1 MSINSK
7 NFKNF
12 SRLENILIIG
22 NGGRENSLAWAIQ
35 KNELIKK
42 VYLIPGNGGSERINK
57 CERIKIDVNKKD
69 ELLEKLDSLKIDL
82 IVIGP
87 EIPLA
92 NGLAD
97 FLRKKNFK
105 VFGPN
110 KDGAKLEFSKSWAK
124 EFMQDANIPTANF
137 WKVNSL
143 EEAKRIIDSS
153 SIPLVVKADGLAS
166 GKGVFIPD
174 SKDECF
180 CAAESIFNGK
190 FGNAGNVIVLEEKI
204 QGPEVSVFALCDGK
218 RYTLLPTAQ
227 DHKRLNEKDQGP
239 NTGGMGAYSPAPLL
253 TKDYLDKIIKEII
266 EPTINELNKR
276 NIDYRG
282 VIYFGLM
289 ITKSGPKVIEYNC
302 RFGDPE
308 CQTIMPLM
316 DQNFVFL
323 LEKCSMGSLT
333 GDEKINTSDKVRG
346 CVIAK
351 SKGYPH
357 EYKTG
362 FEISIGKIDSN
373 NCQIFDSGTSLS
385 KNGKLLTDGG
395 RVLSVVCQDKDFDF
409 VFEVFADLV
418 TFFSFFKGVS
428 VDTALLNRI
437 DFSLFRNLEII
448 GIFK

>member
-1 MSINSK
+1 MGIHSPRSRRFI
-7 NFKNF
+7 
-12 SRLENILIIG
+12 RLENILIIG

-35 KNELIKK
+35 KNDLVKK
-42 VYLIPGNGGSERINK
+42 VYLIPGNAGSETINK
-57 CERIKIDVNKKD
+57 CERIKIDINNRS
-69 ELLEKLDSLKIDL
+69 ELLEKLVFLKIDL
-82 IVIGP
+82 VVIGP

-97 FLRKKNFK
+97 FLRNEDFK

-124 EFMQDANIPTANF
+124 EFMQEANIPTAHF

-143 EEAKRIIDSS
+143 EEAKKIINAS

-166 GKGVFIPD
+166 GKGVFIPN
-174 SKDECF
+174 SKVECF
-180 CAAESIFNGK
+180 NAAESIFNGR
-190 FGNAGNVIVLEEKI
+190 FGSSGNVVVLEEKI
-204 QGPEVSVFALCDGK
+204 QGPEVSVFALCDGEK
-218 RYTLLPTAQ
+218 YTLLPTAQ
-227 DHKRLNEKDQGP
+227 DHKRLNENDKGP

-253 TKDYLDKIIKEII
+253 TEDYLDKIIKEII

-276 NIDYRG
+276 NIDYKG

-323 LEKCSMGSLT
+323 LEKCAMGTLI
-333 GDEKINTSDKVRG
+333 GDEKINTSDKVSG
-346 CVIAK
+346 CVVAT
-351 SKGYPH
+351 SNGYPH

-362 FEISIGKIDSN
+362 FEIKIGKIDSDD
-373 NCQIFDSGTSLS
+373 CQIFESGTSTS
-385 KNGKLLTDGG
+385 ENGKLVTNGG
-395 RVLSVVCQDKDFDF
+395 RVLSIVCQDKDFDM
-409 VFEVFADLV
+409 VFEKAYKNLKEIHFEGI
-418 TFFSFFKGVS
+418 FFRNDIGHQVRK
-428 VDTALLNRI
+428 N
-437 DFSLFRNLEII
+437 FSLEN
-448 GIFK
+448 

>member
-1 MSINSK
+1 MGIHSPS
-7 NFKNF
+7 
-12 SRLENILIIG
+12 SRRLENILIIG

-57 CERIKIDVNKKD
+57 CERIKIDINNKN
-69 ELLEKLDSLKIDL
+69 ELLEKLDFLKIDL
-82 IVIGP
+82 VVIGP
-87 EIPLA
+87 EITLA

-97 FLRKKNFK
+97 YLRKKDFK

-124 EFMQDANIPTANF
+124 EFMQDANVPTAKF

-143 EEAKRIIDSS
+143 EEAKKIIYSS

-180 CAAESIFNGK
+180 RAAESIFSGK
-190 FGNAGNVIVLEEKI
+190 FGNSGNVVVLEEKI
-204 QGPEVSVFALCDGK
+204 QGPEVSVFALCDGRK
-218 RYTLLPTAQ
+218 YILLPTAQ
-227 DHKRLNEKDQGP
+227 DHKRLNEKDKGP

-253 TKDYLDKIIKEII
+253 TENYLYRVINEII
-266 EPTINELNKR
+266 DPTIIELNKR
-276 NIDYRG
+276 NIDYKG

-289 ITKSGPKVIEYNC
+289 ITESGPKVIEYNC

-323 LEKCSMGSLT
+323 LEKCSMGNLT
-333 GDEKINTSDKVRG
+333 SGEKINTSEKVSG
-346 CVIAK
+346 CVIAT
-351 SKGYPH
+351 SKGYPF
-357 EYKTG
+357 EYETG
-362 FEISIGKIDSN
+362 FQINIGKIDSN
-373 NCQIFDSGTSLS
+373 DCQIFDSGTSFS
-385 KNGKLLTDGG
+385 ENGKLLTNGG
-395 RVLSVVCQDKDFDF
+395 RVLSVVCQDGDFDL
-409 VFEVFADLV
+409 VFEKAYKNLKEINFE
-418 TFFSFFKGVS
+418 G
-428 VDTALLNRI
+428 I
-437 DFSLFRNLEII
+437 YYRNDI
-448 GIFK
+448 GHQVRRNVAKEN